1 MVSRHRVAL
10 GVVLMGNAVAFAGVD
25 PPTRVATAALVL
37 LLFLDMQRIPEVPRL
52 HRAAMWIVAALF
64 VVQVVPL
71 PESLRRVLQPGFAE
85 VMADGW
91 APLSLAPWA
100 TVSAAASGVVLLGVT
115 LTASRMAATR
125 SGLPLLLG
133 LLAVTGV
140 LIAVLGLAGEAG
152 TPDKIL
158 LVRDSPPGSHPYGPF
173 VNPNHFAQA
182 MELTMPACLV
192 LLAAGARRLRARGGR
207 REVAAVMV
215 LSSTVAVAV
224 TAAAL
229 LRSGSRGGALFLVM
243 ALAATA
249 ILWVR
254 PFRFRG
260 RLWPAVVA
268 GVLLV
273 ALVAGL
279 SWNRL
284 PELEEDFRAL
294 IAVEGVDGNTRW
306 DLWTGTVDSWK
317 RSPVVGSGLGS
328 YRFVIGMDKPA
339 TGESTLE
346 QAHNDWL
353 EWASTTGF
361 VGVAAS
367 ALLVAGIALLL
378 APGTVRR
385 QRYEKRYALAGAAL
399 VLTATGLHE
408 MIGFG
413 LQTPANRLLLAAWV
427 GLIWGLAAPSG
438 RLQRSLGA
446 ENNESEGGPE

>member
-10 GVVLMGNAVAFAGVD
+10 GGVLMGNAVVFAGVD
-25 PPTRVATAALVL
+25 PPTRVATVAVV
-37 LLFLDMQRIPEVPRL
+37 LFLMVDLRRIPAVPRL
-52 HRAAMWIVAALF
+52 HRVAMWTAAVL
-64 VVQVVPL
+64 VVLQVVPL
-71 PESLRRVLQPGFAE
+71 PEPFRRLLQPGFAE

-100 TVSAAASGVVLLGVT
+100 TVSAAGAGVVLLGVA
-115 LTASRMAATR
+115 LTAARVAATR

-152 TPDKIL
+152 TPEKLL

-192 LLAAGARRLRARGGR
+192 LLAAGARRLRVRGGR
-207 REVAAVMV
+207 REIAAVSV
-215 LSSTVAVAV
+215 LSSSVAVAV

-229 LRSGSRGGALFLVM
+229 LRSGSRGGALFLAV

-260 RLWPAVVA
+260 RRWPALVV

-284 PELEEDFRAL
+284 AVLEEDFREL
-294 IAVEGVDGNTRW
+294 IAVEGVDGNSRW
-306 DLWTGTVDSWK
+306 DLWTGTVDSWR

-339 TGESTLE
+339 TGESALE

-353 EWASTTGF
+353 EWASTTGLI
-361 VGVAAS
+361 GVAA
-367 ALLVAGIALLL
+367 AVLFAAGIALLL
-378 APGTVRR
+378 APGKVRR
-385 QRYEKRYALAGAAL
+385 QRYEQRYALAGAAL
-399 VLTATGLHE
+399 AIAATGLHE

-413 LQTPANRLLLAAWV
+413 LQTPVNRLLLAAWV
-427 GLIWGLAAPSG
+427 GLLWGLAGRSG
-438 RLQRSLGA
+438 GRRRSL
-446 ENNESEGGPE
+446 EDQNNEREGGLG